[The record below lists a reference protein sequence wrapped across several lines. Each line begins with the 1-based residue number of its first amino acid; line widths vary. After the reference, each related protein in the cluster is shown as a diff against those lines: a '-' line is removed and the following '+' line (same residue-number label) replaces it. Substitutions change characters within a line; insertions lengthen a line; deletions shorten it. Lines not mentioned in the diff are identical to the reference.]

1 MCPGEISKQSK
12 KGLGCNMN
20 TNLKKFLHRGML
32 FGGFGPIVVGIVF
45 VCVSAGTGG
54 ITLTAGQVLMTIV
67 SSYLLAFVQAGASV
81 FNEIDS
87 WPVMKSLLCHFVL
100 LHAAYVGCYLVN
112 SWIPF
117 KIAVVGIFTAIFVVA
132 YLVIWITVY
141 ISVKNLG
148 RKMNRKLS

>member
-1 MCPGEISKQSK
+1 MGVWGAGLTQSDEY
-12 KGLGCNMN
+12 CE
-20 TNLKKFLHRGML
+20 
-32 FGGFGPIVVGIVF
+32 V
-45 VCVSAGTGG
+45 
-54 ITLTAGQVLMTIV
+54 
-67 SSYLLAFVQAGASV
+67 Y
-81 FNEIDS
+81 
-87 WPVMKSLLCHFVL
+87 
-100 LHAAYVGCYLVN
+100 AAYVGCYLVN